1 MLNSKK
7 RSKKNQKY
15 EKYWSTTMALTDF
28 SGQQFIR
35 TLAMI
40 VEHIDKYK
48 LDKYKISDLKSGNR
62 TSPIVHRK
70 ELEEKIFRIYPND
83 SRDGASTRKQ
93 INEFIKLG
101 FVKPFLNGYVPQA
114 KRYINER
121 ISDSE
126 RKRLFSEVVYAN
138 ASFDSS
144 TVRDDTQNNQVKF
157 LVFNIYY
164 FIYIFFIIYKF

>member
-48 LDKYKISDLKSGNR
+48 LDKYKISD
-62 TSPIVHRK
+62 
-70 ELEEKIFRIYPND
+70 
-83 SRDGASTRKQ
+83 
-93 INEFIKLG
+93 
-101 FVKPFLNGYVPQA
+101 
-114 KRYINER
+114 
-121 ISDSE
+121 
-126 RKRLFSEVVYAN
+126 
-138 ASFDSS
+138 
-144 TVRDDTQNNQVKF
+144 
-157 LVFNIYY
+157 
-164 FIYIFFIIYKF
+164 